1 LTTPNV
7 VAACRLRSPAFCVVA
22 FLSSVLFSGVL
33 TAFCVILII
42 DPDADKSHR
51 LENAVELAFALGWL
65 CLSINQAN
73 TFIGYSFLIF
83 AEGFTQRRRQA
94 EGEIVPWSQ
103 VVTLLPRPLLQRLD
117 LRGAHGRL
125 LATVEYQI
133 DGLERAFVE
142 IVKRANPPAPHL
154 PFTLRRGWSFTR
166 VVIAAILAGGAVMT
180 LRLARPQPLHAL
192 ELGLTIAALAFCWF
206 SNHRQALRR
215 VTMYPDGLVI
225 HHGPEKYTIPWHDV
239 IHISFDSRSGGAN
252 TYMNASV
259 VFRDGSTES
268 IVPSGRERD
277 VVRAYLA
284 AQAAYRRVTAPRAT
298 RAEDWQP

>member
-1 LTTPNV
+1 MDQLGHNDKDKRAILNRSKKPRRLTLCGGTRRPEESTARGFPLGGSPKSARRSNPNRDPERAVHDDEVQSLLRSLTVLTTPNV

-42 DPDADKSHR
+42 DPATDKPHR
-51 LENAVELAFALGWL
+51 IENAVELAFALGWL

-142 IVKRANPPAPHL
+142 IVKRRIHRRRTCPSRCAAAGR
-154 PFTLRRGWSFTR
+154 LR
-166 VVIAAILAGGAVMT
+166 
-180 LRLARPQPLHAL
+180 
-192 ELGLTIAALAFCWF
+192 EL
-206 SNHRQALRR
+206 
-215 VTMYPDGLVI
+215 
-225 HHGPEKYTIPWHDV
+225 
-239 IHISFDSRSGGAN
+239 
-252 TYMNASV
+252 
-259 VFRDGSTES
+259 
-268 IVPSGRERD
+268 
-277 VVRAYLA
+277 
-284 AQAAYRRVTAPRAT
+284 
-298 RAEDWQP
+298 